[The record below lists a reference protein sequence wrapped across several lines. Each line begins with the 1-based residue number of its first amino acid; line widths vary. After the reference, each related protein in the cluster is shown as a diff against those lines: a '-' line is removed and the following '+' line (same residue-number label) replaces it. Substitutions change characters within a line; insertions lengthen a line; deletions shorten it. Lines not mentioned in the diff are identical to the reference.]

1 MKSCRWSSRPSKCTS
16 PLGVGLG
23 VVDTWTW
30 AYLSVGEMRQLD
42 VRRVVLLSGPIASG
56 KTTLGRLLADHF
68 SFCFVSTRELL
79 GKGVGDRRSLQAA
92 GAFWDDSTGGR
103 WVSDALVSL
112 HERCPSGVSF
122 VVDSVRTMDQIRWV
136 RRSFGDSVVHVHLT
150 AAECVLS
157 ARYTFRS
164 EGYRYTDVTGDPV
177 ERGVSVLEKSAELV
191 LDTGRS
197 TPEFLLGELAVH
209 LHLIP

>member
-1 MKSCRWSSRPSKCTS
+1 M
-16 PLGVGLG
+16 
-23 VVDTWTW
+23 VDTWTW
-30 AYLSVGEMRQLD
+30 SYLSGDEIRQLD
-42 VRRVVLLSGPIASG
+42 VGQVVLLSGPIASG
-56 KTTLGRLLADHF
+56 KTTLGRLLSHHF
-68 SFCFVSTRELL
+68 SFCFVSTRDLL

-92 GAFWDDSTGGR
+92 GTFLDDSTGGR

-122 VVDSVRTMDQIRWV
+122 VVDSVRTLDQIRWV
-136 RRSFGDSVVHVHLT
+136 RRTFGDSVAHVHLT

-164 EGYRYTDVTGDPV
+164 EGYRYTDVTDDPV
-177 ERGVSVLEKSAELV
+177 ERGVSTLERSADLV

-197 TPEFLLGELAVH
+197 TPELILGELVIH
-209 LHLIP
+209 LHLPP